1 MNPMSTSTLLVALS
15 DANDKLCEK
24 LTLKKLQELFDIE
37 TKKVMTER
45 SVLLHSS
52 SPASDSKVRRG
63 LHREKTYAVEH
74 RMELLNR
81 VQDEE
86 SIHSSHE
93 HARNIAQYGEQR
105 VVNQIEANIK
115 AMVESVPSLS
125 AQILARRSSVR
136 AAFDGPDF
144 MQNIADTS
152 FGTLRQYYTTCQEK
166 LNAKY
171 NVQEKTFLQYEL
183 DGMERQYKAMEEILT
198 QESKSMG
205 TSTTAQQ
212 SHKRCDELYRRF
224 CDRMLELQY
233 GNSTIKQDFE
243 WRFHDA
249 RDAANKWRYATSD
262 VLETELRC
270 SLGDIEDRY
279 MTIVENLSS
288 ELVQLRQVEQE
299 ASLEL
304 LRLQNL
310 SKIPPFALR
319 VAEQVKEQEQI
330 ARLEDGLKQGMTPEI
345 MDDGGDISEGSI
357 NIYRVHAGSHLVEL
371 ANAAKLPAE
380 QLSNDL
386 QQMLVSIVRK
396 AGTSKK
402 DIIVQPQTRSGISN
416 KSQLEHTLAFMLQKF
431 TKESKETKEAEMTNV
446 QFITSPIKGKK
457 FYL

>member
-1 MNPMSTSTLLVALS
+1 
-15 DANDKLCEK
+15 
-24 LTLKKLQELFDIE
+24 
-37 TKKVMTER
+37 
-45 SVLLHSS
+45 
-52 SPASDSKVRRG
+52 
-63 LHREKTYAVEH
+63 
-74 RMELLNR
+74 
-81 VQDEE
+81 
-86 SIHSSHE
+86 
-93 HARNIAQYGEQR
+93 
-105 VVNQIEANIK
+105 
-115 AMVESVPSLS
+115 
-125 AQILARRSSVR
+125 
-136 AAFDGPDF
+136 
-144 MQNIADTS
+144 
-152 FGTLRQYYTTCQEK
+152 
-166 LNAKY
+166 
-171 NVQEKTFLQYEL
+171 
-183 DGMERQYKAMEEILT
+183 
-198 QESKSMG
+198 
-205 TSTTAQQ
+205 
-212 SHKRCDELYRRF
+212 
-224 CDRMLELQY
+224 
-233 GNSTIKQDFE
+233 
-243 WRFHDA
+243 
-249 RDAANKWRYATSD
+249 
-262 VLETELRC
+262 
-270 SLGDIEDRY
+270 

-402 DIIVQPQTRSGISN
+402 DIVVQPQTRSGISN
-416 KSQLEHTLAFMLQKF
+416 KSQLEHTLALMLQKF